1 MIFEQRTYT
10 VRHGEMDEYL
20 IRYQTH
26 ALPLQQ
32 KHLGRLL
39 GFFVTD
45 LGPLNQVIHIWAYDS
60 YADREQRRANLE
72 ADPEWVIFKDINRGT
87 FTAQEVKIMKPAP
100 FSPSFV

>member
-72 ADPEWVIFKDINRGT
+72 ADPEWGIFKGINRGT